1 MYSCTTSF
9 HNNILMCH
17 HYHLIRLIYDRCYRL
32 LCVVYQSSKGSVS
45 PPTDNTSKLQ
55 KENICTIKIFLCMR
69 HYLSDCRARDKSGV
83 LALGAV
89 YNTTRSAWLTTAF
102 ITYLLLLLFLS
113 FLLYNFHILQHNW
126 KRSRSKIL
134 GWRYEN
140 FLLYLL
146 YRSTRDLGLKSCCPI
161 PFLP

>member
-113 FLLYNFHILQHNW
+113 FLLYNFQDH
-126 KRSRSKIL
+126 KAYYTSA
-134 GWRYEN
+134 
-140 FLLYLL
+140 
-146 YRSTRDLGLKSCCPI
+146 
-161 PFLP
+161 

>member
-1 MYSCTTSF
+1 MSARQSKVSPF
-9 HNNILMCH
+9 S

-113 FLLYNFHILQHNW
+113 FRTQLPSCYRKQELLL
-126 KRSRSKIL
+126 
-134 GWRYEN
+134 
-140 FLLYLL
+140 
-146 YRSTRDLGLKSCCPI
+146 LGLKEKQE
-161 PFLP
+161 

>member
-126 KRSRSKIL
+126 IDLTVTMVVSTRVFRARSRLVFS
-134 GWRYEN
+134 
-140 FLLYLL
+140 
-146 YRSTRDLGLKSCCPI
+146 
-161 PFLP
+161 